1 MAIADARARRHS
13 PVAMP
18 APDSPSLAP
27 SPRLGV
33 AGAADTLK
41 LLAPGEVYAIAAD
54 SQPLRLVSVAQA
66 LAASLETGA
75 KCTLLVPG
83 DPASFVAKAHL
94 AGIDLKWH
102 EGSGDLALVRLRSD
116 PALPLFRAGPSAVL
130 DTIDRAVAA
139 DRLLVVLE
147 NAETV
152 LFLSDPAHAAEA
164 AQGLLDWAR
173 RRGVAVIVTFTPA
186 TRPQREFLSLRAV
199 AEDFAGF
206 ATLREYEGGA
216 LLDVQHWF
224 GAAGAQPRGSL
235 ALQMSPRGGVSMA
248 PSMPLPTHGQDAGTP
263 RVIAIESAL
272 DDPLAAVR
280 DAGWAIVNQHAE
292 AIDAVRRL
300 AAGAVILAFERD
312 TPLRALCHT
321 VASLRRVA
329 APWVSIVVRERGV
342 RLRLGQ
348 QVALTRLG
356 ASTVVPER
364 ADDADLAQA
373 VRALAGNAFLRALP
387 EDVEATF
394 AAAGTATAPQLM
406 VTRAFRDMVAEVL
419 AASDGIQLPHALV
432 HVPCD
437 PAKAQQL
444 GTFALQRRLRD
455 AAMTVDPSG
464 LWVFLHSCP
473 ASRASSVAVRAFGR
487 YHPEVA
493 DTMTIEGT
501 TGAIARRLERLAAAV
516 GVRDAV
522 TVRPTPPVRGTPRS
536 A

>member
-1 MAIADARARRHS
+1 
-13 PVAMP
+13 MP
-18 APDSPSLAP
+18 ASDSPSFAP
-27 SPRLGV
+27 GPRFGV
-33 AGAADTLK
+33 AGATDTLK

-54 SQPLRLVSVAQA
+54 SQPLRLVCVAQS

-75 KCTLLVPG
+75 KCTLIVPG
-83 DPASFVAKAHL
+83 DPASFVSKANL

-102 EGSGDLALVRLRSD
+102 ERSGDLALVRLRSD
-116 PALPLFRAGPSAVL
+116 PALPVFRAGPAAVI
-130 DTIDRAVAA
+130 DTLDRAVAA
-139 DRLLVVLE
+139 DRALVVLE
-147 NAETV
+147 SAETV
-152 LFLSDPAHAAEA
+152 LFLSDPTHAAGA
-164 AQGLLDWAR
+164 AQALLDWAR
-173 RRGVAVIVTFTPA
+173 RRGVTVIVTLAPA

-206 ATLREYEGGA
+206 ATLREHEGGA
-216 LLDVQHWF
+216 LLDVRHWF
-224 GAAGAQPRGSL
+224 GAAGVQPRGSL
-235 ALQMSPRGGVSMA
+235 ALLLSPRGGVSMA

-263 RVIAIESAL
+263 QVIAMESAL

-280 DAGWAIVNQHAE
+280 DAGWSIVNQHAE
-292 AIDAVRRL
+292 AIEAVRRL
-300 AAGAVILAFERD
+300 TAGAVILPFDRE

-329 APWVSIVVRERGV
+329 APWVSIVVRERGL

-387 EDVEATF
+387 EDIEATL
-394 AAAGTATAPQLM
+394 AGAGTAAAPQLM

-419 AASDGIQLPHALV
+419 SASDGVDLPHALV

-455 AAMTVDPSG
+455 AAMAVDPSG
-464 LWVFLHSCP
+464 LWVFLHGCP
-473 ASRASSVAVRAFGR
+473 ASRATSVALRAFGR

-501 TGAIARRLERLAAAV
+501 TGAIARRLERMAAAI
-516 GVRDAV
+516 GVRDADS
-522 TVRPTPPVRGTPRS
+522 VRPAPPVRGTPRS